1 MLQTLVVVFA
11 VFFLMYTAGEDDLE
25 DVSLQLRAE
34 LSERIRQKVDSYVDG
49 PETLNRLNID
59 MFLTGQLPL
68 DDHRLAT
75 RLFWKQMSVYSN
87 VAYISVGTREGNFF
101 GIKRMQDG
109 TLQLRIRNADTGGA
123 LEYWRLDASGA
134 PVERVGAKADYDPRK
149 REWYQLAAQY
159 PTTQWST
166 IQPYYSTPNELAVGP
181 LTPIRRNGELLGVLT
196 TDLRLGQLSAYL
208 QTLPIG
214 KNGLAVVISGDGTL
228 VGSSTRAPMTQGQG
242 DDTSPILARESSDP
256 RIRAALARANAYL
269 NGADSIQRTLHFA
282 EDPENGALVTAVPLG
297 RGHGL
302 DWIVLISV
310 PSEDVMGRIRAG
322 RRSTFLLCLAALA
335 VALLLALT
343 ISRNVTQP
351 ISALTAWARRVSEG
365 SLEHQEPAGG
375 GREIQSLARSM
386 NEMVDGLRD
395 RDFIHDAF
403 GRYVSPDIMAKF
415 MGDSQALHLGGQR
428 QDVTILM
435 SDLRGFTGLSERLT
449 PEEMV
454 QLLNRYLGR
463 MTEVILRH
471 QGTIV
476 EFIGDA
482 ILVLFGAPVSAHDD
496 PVRAVRCAIEMQRAM
511 VFFNAENE
519 EEEIPILEMG
529 IAVNSGDVVAGN
541 IGSEQHVKYGVV
553 GEPVNLT
560 ARLESLSL
568 GGEVLISEATF
579 ARVSES
585 IDVEP
590 ARMVRV
596 KGISESVKV
605 YGVIGMRDEPDCRLP
620 DWGED
625 LFMETDLPGELYH
638 IDNFMIAEQPVVV
651 RVVRLGERQIDVLS
665 DVVLQPNAKYK
676 LRMQLPGGHWTTAT
690 YADVTQE
697 MGPPIESAPGQRP
710 YRLGFASVMHTD
722 RLAMNDFRAVRLR
735 TSDVPEEEG

>member
-1 MLQTLVVVFA
+1 MVQTLLVVCA

-59 MFLTGQLPL
+59 LFMTGQLPL
-68 DDHRLAT
+68 DDHRPAT

-87 VAYISVGTREGNFF
+87 VAYISVGTREGDFF
-101 GIKRMQDG
+101 GIKRMKDG
-109 TLQLRIRNADTGGA
+109 RLQLRIRNAQTGGA
-123 LEYWRLDASGA
+123 LEYWRLDENGE
-134 PVERVGAKADYDPRK
+134 PVERAGSKADYDPRK
-149 REWYQLAAQY
+149 RPWYQTAAGY
-159 PTTQWST
+159 TSTEWSE
-166 IQPYYSTPNELAVGP
+166 IASYYSTPNELAVGP

-196 TDLRLGQLSAYL
+196 TDLRLGQLSDYL

-214 KNGLAVVISGDGTL
+214 KNGIAVVISGDGTL
-228 VGSSTRAPMTQGQG
+228 VGSSTSASITKGSGNETTPMH
-242 DDTSPILARESSDP
+242 ARESEDP
-256 RIRAALARANAYL
+256 RIRTAIERVSAYL
-269 NGADSIQRTLHFA
+269 QGQTRIGRPLHFV
-282 EDPENGALVTAVPLG
+282 EDPDTGALVTAVPLG
-297 RGHGL
+297 RGMGL
-302 DWIVLISV
+302 DWVVLISV

-322 RRSTFLLCLAALA
+322 RQRTFLLCLVALA
-335 VALLLALT
+335 MALLLALS
-343 ISRNVTQP
+343 ISRSITQP
-351 ISALTAWARRVSEG
+351 LSALTRWARRVSEG
-365 SLEHQEPAGG
+365 SLEQQEPPGG
-375 GREIQSLARSM
+375 GREIDSLARSM

-415 MGDSQALHLGGQR
+415 MGDSQALHLGGQC
-428 QDVTILM
+428 QEVTIMM
-435 SDLRGFTGLSERLT
+435 SDMRGFTGLSERLT

-463 MTEVILRH
+463 MTDVILGH

-482 ILVLFGAPVSAHDD
+482 ILVLFGAPVPGHDD
-496 PVRAVRCAIEMQRAM
+496 AVRAVRCAIDMQRAM

-519 EEEIPILEMG
+519 EEEIPVLEMG
-529 IAVNSGDVVAGN
+529 IAINTGEVVAGN
-541 IGSEQHVKYGVV
+541 IGSERHVKYGVV

-568 GGEVLISEATF
+568 GGEVLISAATY
-579 ARVSES
+579 AQVKALV
-585 IDVEP
+585 DVEST
-590 ARMVRV
+590 RSVRV
-596 KGISESVKV
+596 KGISDSVTV
-605 YGVIGMRDEPDCRLP
+605 YGIIGMRDDPECRLP

-625 LFMETDLPGELYH
+625 LFMETDLVGELYH
-638 IDNFMIAEQPVVV
+638 IENFIISETPQRV
-651 RVVRLGERQIDVLS
+651 RIVRLGERQVDILS
-665 DVVLQPNAKYK
+665 DSPLEPNDKYK

-697 MGPPIESAPGQRP
+697 TGPPVSAAPGRRTT
-710 YRLGFASVMHTD
+710 RLGFASVMHTD
-722 RLAMNDFRAVRLR
+722 RLAMNDFRALMIPSR
-735 TSDVPEEEG
+735 TTSEDDS